1 MRGVETMAEGLVTSQ
16 RLGLEVILQ
25 ILRLEGHFC
34 GDHVASTPPP
44 SFRIKPENLRSQTIH
59 IRHMSL
65 SDLKTIISHRNL
77 RISGLLKI

>member
-34 GDHVASTPPP
+34 GDHGASAPPP
-44 SFRIKPENLRSQTIH
+44 SCRLKSKLKELRGLKVVLVI
-59 IRHMSL
+59 SL
-65 SDLKTIISHRNL
+65 KLDLNSPSVKFTV
-77 RISGLLKI
+77 